1 MNTAEEDRGAH
12 TSYADQIVC
21 THWDAIAIAIGIA
34 ICETQKVGTAGSTG
48 EEAARKE
55 EVVLGVEPINCFN
68 RLLDWHLHSQQ
79 H

>member
-1 MNTAEEDRGAH
+1 MNTAKEDRGAY
-12 TSYADQIVC
+12 TSYTDQIVC
-21 THWDAIAIAIGIA
+21 THWDAIAIAVG
-34 ICETQKVGTAGSTG
+34 ETQKVGTACSTG

-55 EVVLGVEPINCFN
+55 EAVLGVEPINCFN